1 MLIHR
6 YTHTHTHTHTLT
18 HKRVRQCKSGN
29 PYTHFTNHNGKQVGL
44 VLHNHKHREETFHF
58 SVLTHTRWKP
68 DSLHICI
75 QIHITD
81 FFERGSHCISLI
93 NLLYRAVLAQIH
105 GDSSATA
112 FWELR
117 VNVCATNWP
126 HNSFCLLQDPDYKG
140 VTPSRT
146 KKTYIHCKYMNTC
159 TIHVTII
166 LIVFLE
172 YWRLSPEKDFHA
184 DGLAQKWHE
193 FLL

>member
-1 MLIHR
+1 MLLLPKLGGSQLSITPTPTPEGSTPSSGLCRQLHSCANAD
-6 YTHTHTHTHTLT
+6 TQVHTHTHT

-29 PYTHFTNHNGKQVGL
+29 PYTHLTNHNGKQVGL

-93 NLLYRAVLAQIH
+93 NLLYRADLAQIH

-112 FWELR
+112 SWELR
-117 VNVCATNWP
+117 VNVCATN
-126 HNSFCLLQDPDYKG
+126 
-140 VTPSRT
+140 
-146 KKTYIHCKYMNTC
+146 
-159 TIHVTII
+159 
-166 LIVFLE
+166 
-172 YWRLSPEKDFHA
+172 
-184 DGLAQKWHE
+184 
-193 FLL
+193 